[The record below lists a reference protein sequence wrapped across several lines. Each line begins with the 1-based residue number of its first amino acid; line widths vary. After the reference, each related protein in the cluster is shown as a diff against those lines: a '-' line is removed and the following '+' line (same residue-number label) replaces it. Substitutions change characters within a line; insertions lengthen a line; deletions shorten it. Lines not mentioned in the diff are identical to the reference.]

1 MQLMV
6 INGPNLNKLGSRDPE
21 QYGTGTYM
29 ELLQMIEE
37 KNTEKV
43 SIRCFQ
49 SNSEGRIIDYIQ
61 QAGEDY
67 DGIVINPG
75 AYSHYSYAIMDALAD
90 VDIPKVEVH
99 ISDVLNREDFRS
111 ILITARSCD
120 RMISGHGFKGYLE
133 AIDYLT
139 EVLDEHQTTK

>member
-21 QYGTGTYM
+21 QYGTGSYM
-29 ELLQMIEE
+29 ELLEMIEG
-37 KNTEKV
+37 KHTEKV

-49 SNSEGRIIDYIQ
+49 SNSEGKIIDFIQ
-61 QAGEDY
+61 KAGEEY

-90 VDIPKVEVH
+90 VSIPKVEVH

-111 ILITARSCD
+111 VLVTAKSCD
-120 RMISGHGFKGYLE
+120 KMISGHGFDGYLE

-139 EVLDEHQTTK
+139 EVLDEHQAT

>member
-6 INGPNLNKLGSRDPE
+6 INGPNLNKLGIRDPE

-29 ELLQMIEE
+29 DLMDMIEK

-49 SNSEGRIIDYIQ
+49 SNSEGRIIDFIQ
-61 QAGEDY
+61 QAGEEY

-90 VDIPKVEVH
+90 TDIPKVEVH

-111 ILITARSCD
+111 VLITAKSCD
-120 RMISGHGFKGYLE
+120 RMISGNGFDGYLE

-139 EVLDEHQTTK
+139 EVLDEHRTT

>member
-21 QYGTGTYM
+21 QYGKGSYM
-29 ELLQMIEE
+29 ELLEMVEGKSNE
-37 KNTEKV
+37 KI

-49 SNSEGRIIDYIQ
+49 SNSEGKIIDLIQ

-90 VDIPKVEVH
+90 VKIPKVEVH
-99 ISDVLNREDFRS
+99 ISDVRNREDFRS
-111 ILITARSCD
+111 ILITAMSCD
-120 RMISGHGFKGYLE
+120 KMISGHGFDGYLE
-133 AIDYLT
+133 AIDYLV
-139 EVLDEHQTTK
+139 EVLNGHQTT